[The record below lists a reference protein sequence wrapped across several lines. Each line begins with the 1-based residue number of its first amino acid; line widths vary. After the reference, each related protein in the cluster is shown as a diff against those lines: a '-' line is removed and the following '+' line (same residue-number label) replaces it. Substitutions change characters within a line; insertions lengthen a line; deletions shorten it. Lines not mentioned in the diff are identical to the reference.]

1 MKWEIVPDPVE
12 AKNIVTPVAA
22 REMLEFSARSGCYMT
37 LGLNRIYHTCILLNK
52 SYDFEKQRF
61 I

>member
-22 REMLEFSARSGCYMT
+22 REMLEFSTRSGCYMT
-37 LGLNRIYHTCILLNK
+37 WG
-52 SYDFEKQRF
+52 
-61 I
+61 